1 MPFYEREMEVWMKLN
16 DPLFSEWNSEH
27 NSNDYST
34 FSTWTNGKSLYN
46 CNASSRRSI
55 VLDL

>member
-1 MPFYEREMEVWMKLN
+1 MPFYEREIEVWMKLH

-34 FSTWTNGKSLYN
+34 ISTWTNVMSLYN
-46 CNASSRRSI
+46 CNARSRRSI